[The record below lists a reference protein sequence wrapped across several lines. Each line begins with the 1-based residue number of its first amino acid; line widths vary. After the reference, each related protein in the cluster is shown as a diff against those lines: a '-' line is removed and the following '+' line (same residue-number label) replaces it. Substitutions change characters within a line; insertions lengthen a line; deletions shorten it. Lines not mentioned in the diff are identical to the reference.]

1 MEKRKN
7 AGRFIIYA
15 ACLVVVIGLV
25 LFSLK
30 LFKGAEKWALYQT
43 NRHVYSN
50 GEIINIGAVTD
61 KNGVVLAHSEGE
73 NRIYNSDANIRKSTI
88 HAVGDTGGYIS
99 TGVQNA
105 LREELAGY
113 SLVNGFFNTKNGN
126 NAVLTIDSR
135 VNVAALKAL
144 GTQNGCVGICNYKT
158 GEIICMV
165 STLTFDIANKDSFES
180 AKAGELGSVFVNKFI
195 SSTYTPGSTFKII
208 TAAAAI
214 DSFGDDAYKKEY
226 ICNHGTEI
234 EEELISCLGEHGTVS
249 LTGAFTNSCNA
260 YFSQLGLTLGRNK
273 ITEYAEKFGFNK
285 DFYIN
290 GIKAARSSFNLTDTR
305 NISFGWASIGQY
317 RTLMNPLQM
326 LCNVSAIANGG
337 EYITPYFV
345 ESISKQNGKTVYKPK
360 TQTVRV
366 VSKDTADKLYN
377 LMDTAVLNN
386 YGKGSFGQLDI
397 CGKTGTAEVGQG
409 VENSLF
415 VGFSKDENFPVAF
428 VVIVEG
434 GGSGRSSAMGVAN
447 WALQSAKQA
456 FTS

>member
-1 MEKRKN
+1 MGKRKN
-7 AGRFIIYA
+7 TGRFVIYA
-15 ACLVVVIGLV
+15 ACFAVVLGLV

-30 LFKGAEKWALYQT
+30 ILNGAEKWALYQT
-43 NRHVYSN
+43 NRHIYTN
-50 GEIINIGAVTD
+50 GEISKIGAVTD
-61 KNGVVLAHSEGE
+61 KNGVVLAYSEGE
-73 NRIYNSDANIRKSTI
+73 NRVYNADANIRKSTI
-88 HAVGDTGGYIS
+88 HAVGDTNGYIS

-105 LREELAGY
+105 LRTELTGY
-113 SLVNGFFNTKNGN
+113 SLVNGFFNTQNGN
-126 NAVLTIDSR
+126 NATLTIDSS

-144 GTQNGCVGICNYKT
+144 GAQNGCVGICNYKT
-158 GEIICMV
+158 GEIVCMV
-165 STLTFDIANKDSFES
+165 STPVFDIADKNSFES
-180 AKAGELGSVFVNKFI
+180 AKKGNLGSVFVNKFI

-214 DSFGDDAYKKEY
+214 DNLGDDAYKKEY
-226 ICNHGTEI
+226 ICNHGAKI
-234 EEELISCLGEHGTVS
+234 ENELISCLGEHGEVS
-249 LTGAFTNSCNA
+249 LKDGFTNSCNA
-260 YFSQLGLTLGRNK
+260 YFSQLGLTLGRNAL
-273 ITEYAEKFGFNK
+273 TEYAEKFGFNK

-326 LCNVSAIANGG
+326 LCSVSAIANGG
-337 EYITPYFV
+337 EYVTPYFV
-345 ESISKQNGKTVYKPK
+345 ESISKPNGKVVYKPK

-366 VSKDTADKLYN
+366 VSEDTADKLLN

-386 YGKGSFGQLDI
+386 YGKGSFGKLDI

-456 FTS
+456 FAS

>member
-1 MEKRKN
+1 MVT
-7 AGRFIIYA
+7 GI
-15 ACLVVVIGLV
+15 V
-25 LFSLK
+25 LFSVK
-30 LFKGAEKWALYQT
+30 LINGAEKWALYQT
-43 NRHVYSN
+43 NRHVYTN
-50 GEIINIGAVTD
+50 GEIKNIGEVTD
-61 KNGVVLAHSEGE
+61 KNGVVLAQNNGE
-73 NRIYNSDANIRKSTI
+73 NRVYNSDANIRKSTI
-88 HAVGDTGGYIS
+88 HAVGDTNGYIS

-105 LREELAGY
+105 LRKELTGY
-113 SLVNGFFNTKNGN
+113 NLVNGFFNTQGGN

-135 VNVAALKAL
+135 VNVSALKAL

-165 STLTFDIANKDSFES
+165 STPTFDIANEKSFAS

-214 DSFGDDAYKKEY
+214 DKFGEDVYKKEF
-226 ICNHGTEI
+226 ICNHGTQI
-234 EEELISCLGEHGTVS
+234 ENEPISCLGEHGAVS

-260 YFSQLGLTLGRNK
+260 YFSQLGLTLGRNTL
-273 ITEYAEKFGFNK
+273 TEYAEKFGFNK

-290 GIKAARSSFNLTDTR
+290 GIKAARSSFNLSETR
-305 NISFGWASIGQY
+305 NISVGWASVGQY

-337 EYITPYFV
+337 EYVTPYFV
-345 ESISKQNGKTVYKPK
+345 DSIMRPNGKTVYKPK

-366 VSKDTADKLYN
+366 ISETTANELYN